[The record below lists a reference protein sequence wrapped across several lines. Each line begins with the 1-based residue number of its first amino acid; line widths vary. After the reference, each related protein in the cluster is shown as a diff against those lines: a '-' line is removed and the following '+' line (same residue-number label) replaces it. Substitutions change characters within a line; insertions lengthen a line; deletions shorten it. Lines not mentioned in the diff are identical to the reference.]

1 MMRFGVAAECITKA
15 LALVLV
21 CCVASCVQEKPA
33 PAPVAPDAQGAPVE
47 TSAAPAAP
55 AAADWSQARV
65 YVAAGNAQL
74 GKAAEMLQ
82 QEVAKRSGVELAVS
96 DGPASGEGPAI
107 VLGTAAALPASF
119 SLPAGVTVPDKADG
133 YAAHLDGGTL
143 YLVGHDER
151 GALYAVGQ
159 FSRSA
164 NLAKGRIALP
174 ESLSISTAPV
184 YAMRGHQLGYRK
196 TANSYDAWTVET
208 YEQYVRDCII
218 FGANAVEVIPSFN
231 EEEDQSPV
239 MPVPQEQMNRKIS
252 GMLAPYG
259 IDVWLFLELAED
271 VRNPEEYRQALEA
284 RDAMFAQYPAIDHV
298 MVPGGDPGDTE
309 PQDLMPW
316 LAEMV
321 QVLRKHFPEAGLWV
335 SNQGFTDEQNEVFF
349 GYLQEQQPEWLT
361 GVILGPWTQITLKEM
376 RERTPERYP
385 IRRYP
390 DITHSVRCQYPVPD
404 WDRAF
409 SQLMNRECPNPR
421 PLGTSH
427 IHNLFAPLAAGFVSY
442 SDGCHD
448 DLNKMIW
455 TTLAWNPDADV
466 KEIVR
471 EYGRAFFGDAYADD
485 VAEGL
490 YMLEANYVGSAL
502 ENEGIDATLAHWQAL
517 EDRAGADLAGNWRF
531 QLHLLRA
538 ICDSYIRARLIA
550 ETAEEQE
557 IYAALEGIRGAGV
570 ADAAAALHAKLSQT
584 PPPAVR
590 PELRKRIDELG
601 MALHESIGMQ
611 LSVLAPYFA
620 LNPERGAILDGID
633 LPLNNKLWILSQ
645 LTKIQTLATED
656 DQNALIDRM
665 LTWEEPKPGALYD
678 DLGCAWKQPH
688 LVKQATW
695 ETDPGFVEGPQC
707 EHSRGQNNTTR
718 EFTQDRLS
726 WLDQAQTLF
735 RAPLKMHYEGL
746 DASKTYTLRVTYAGR
761 FNATMRLVA
770 DVTHEVHGPTPRPEP
785 CWPMDFTLPQ
795 ELTADGVLDLEWQR
809 ITGRG
814 CQVAEVWLIPE

>member
-159 FSRSA
+159 FIRSA

-259 IDVWLFLELAED
+259 IDGGCSSNWRRTCGTRKSTGRRWKRGTRCSRSIRRSIVDGAGRRPGRHGTAGPDAVAGGDGPGVAET
-271 VRNPEEYRQALEA
+271 L
-284 RDAMFAQYPAIDHV
+284 
-298 MVPGGDPGDTE
+298 PGGGS
-309 PQDLMPW
+309 L
-316 LAEMV
+316 
-321 QVLRKHFPEAGLWV
+321 
-335 SNQGFTDEQNEVFF
+335 
-349 GYLQEQQPEWLT
+349 
-361 GVILGPWTQITLKEM
+361 GV
-376 RERTPERYP
+376 
-385 IRRYP
+385 
-390 DITHSVRCQYPVPD
+390 
-404 WDRAF
+404 
-409 SQLMNRECPNPR
+409 
-421 PLGTSH
+421 
-427 IHNLFAPLAAGFVSY
+427 
-442 SDGCHD
+442 
-448 DLNKMIW
+448 
-455 TTLAWNPDADV
+455 
-466 KEIVR
+466 
-471 EYGRAFFGDAYADD
+471 
-485 VAEGL
+485 
-490 YMLEANYVGSAL
+490 
-502 ENEGIDATLAHWQAL
+502 
-517 EDRAGADLAGNWRF
+517 
-531 QLHLLRA
+531 
-538 ICDSYIRARLIA
+538 
-550 ETAEEQE
+550 
-557 IYAALEGIRGAGV
+557 
-570 ADAAAALHAKLSQT
+570 
-584 PPPAVR
+584 
-590 PELRKRIDELG
+590 
-601 MALHESIGMQ
+601 
-611 LSVLAPYFA
+611 
-620 LNPERGAILDGID
+620 
-633 LPLNNKLWILSQ
+633 
-645 LTKIQTLATED
+645 
-656 DQNALIDRM
+656 
-665 LTWEEPKPGALYD
+665 KPGL
-678 DLGCAWKQPH
+678 H
-688 LVKQATW
+688 
-695 ETDPGFVEGPQC
+695 
-707 EHSRGQNNTTR
+707 R
-718 EFTQDRLS
+718 
-726 WLDQAQTLF
+726 
-735 RAPLKMHYEGL
+735 
-746 DASKTYTLRVTYAGR
+746 
-761 FNATMRLVA
+761 
-770 DVTHEVHGPTPRPEP
+770 
-785 CWPMDFTLPQ
+785 
-795 ELTADGVLDLEWQR
+795 
-809 ITGRG
+809 
-814 CQVAEVWLIPE
+814 

>member
-159 FSRSA
+159 FIRSA

-349 GYLQEQQPEWLT
+349 GT
-361 GVILGPWTQITLKEM
+361 F
-376 RERTPERYP
+376 RN
-385 IRRYP
+385 
-390 DITHSVRCQYPVPD
+390 S
-404 WDRAF
+404 
-409 SQLMNRECPNPR
+409 SPN
-421 PLGTSH
+421 G
-427 IHNLFAPLAAGFVSY
+427 
-442 SDGCHD
+442 
-448 DLNKMIW
+448 
-455 TTLAWNPDADV
+455 
-466 KEIVR
+466 
-471 EYGRAFFGDAYADD
+471 
-485 VAEGL
+485 
-490 YMLEANYVGSAL
+490 
-502 ENEGIDATLAHWQAL
+502 
-517 EDRAGADLAGNWRF
+517 
-531 QLHLLRA
+531 LRA
-538 ICDSYIRARLIA
+538 
-550 ETAEEQE
+550 
-557 IYAALEGIRGAGV
+557 
-570 ADAAAALHAKLSQT
+570 
-584 PPPAVR
+584 
-590 PELRKRIDELG
+590 
-601 MALHESIGMQ
+601 
-611 LSVLAPYFA
+611 
-620 LNPERGAILDGID
+620 
-633 LPLNNKLWILSQ
+633 
-645 LTKIQTLATED
+645 
-656 DQNALIDRM
+656 
-665 LTWEEPKPGALYD
+665 
-678 DLGCAWKQPH
+678 
-688 LVKQATW
+688 
-695 ETDPGFVEGPQC
+695 
-707 EHSRGQNNTTR
+707 
-718 EFTQDRLS
+718 
-726 WLDQAQTLF
+726 
-735 RAPLKMHYEGL
+735 
-746 DASKTYTLRVTYAGR
+746 
-761 FNATMRLVA
+761 
-770 DVTHEVHGPTPRPEP
+770 
-785 CWPMDFTLPQ
+785 
-795 ELTADGVLDLEWQR
+795 
-809 ITGRG
+809 
-814 CQVAEVWLIPE
+814 